1 MRKRCERWDN
11 PGLSR
16 AAGTARQCAAEQGAE
31 QCVCMELG
39 VSHVELRSG
48 PGVPWEGAVLELC
61 KENAPA
67 LFLVLA
73 DGKSG

>member
-1 MRKRCERWDN
+1 
-11 PGLSR
+11 
-16 AAGTARQCAAEQGAE
+16 
-31 QCVCMELG
+31 MELG
-39 VSHVELRSG
+39 VSHGELRSG